1 MRLKRSR
8 LKKCY
13 HRQAIPK
20 KDKEGGSYVEF
31 GSAMPFQA
39 EEWPAGGKVQ
49 TEMYGL
55 RLPGIRNL
63 RMGGNY
69 TEVSAGGRRV
79 GYQIEGGPL
88 FCAGD
93 GICLFVS
100 PDSEPDYKIIAI
112 YPHRFL
118 TLEVEK
124 RE

>member
-1 MRLKRSR
+1 M
-8 LKKCY
+8 
-13 HRQAIPK
+13 
-20 KDKEGGSYVEF
+20 EF

-63 RMGGNY
+63 RIEGDY

-93 GICLFVS
+93 GLCLFVS
-100 PDSEPDYKIIAI
+100 QDEEPDYKIIAI
-112 YPHRFL
+112 YPYRFL

>member
-1 MRLKRSR
+1 
-8 LKKCY
+8 
-13 HRQAIPK
+13 
-20 KDKEGGSYVEF
+20 
-31 GSAMPFQA
+31 MPFQA

-49 TEMYGL
+49 AEMYGL

-63 RMGGNY
+63 RMEGDY
-69 TEVSAGGRRV
+69 TEVSADFRQV
-79 GYQIEGGPL
+79 GYRIEEGPL

-100 PDSEPDYKIIAI
+100 PDAEPDYKIVAV
-112 YPHRFL
+112 YPYRFL

>member
-1 MRLKRSR
+1 MRLKQSR
-8 LKKCY
+8 LKQY
-13 HRQAIPK
+13 FHRQAAPK
-20 KDKEGGSYVEF
+20 KDKEGSSYVEF

-69 TEVSAGGRRV
+69 YGSFGRRAPSRI
-79 GYQIEGGPL
+79 QIEGGPL

-100 PDSEPDYKIIAI
+100 PDSEPG
-112 YPHRFL
+112 L
-118 TLEVEK
+118 
-124 RE
+124 

>member
-1 MRLKRSR
+1 M
-8 LKKCY
+8 
-13 HRQAIPK
+13 
-20 KDKEGGSYVEF
+20 EF